1 VIVAEKLGVDPEELF
16 EILFESEEAIIL
28 IQTLIDDFWGGKPNQ
43 WLSDA

>member
-1 VIVAEKLGVDPEELF
+1 MIVAEKLGVDPEELF